1 MFNLQVRVYL
11 EDTDAGGIVFYANY
25 LKFMERA
32 RSEFLHSLG
41 IEVQDLP
48 AQDVQFVVRD
58 LQIDYRRPARLGDEL
73 LVSAQVI
80 EKGPASLIFR
90 QDVVNRGVLL
100 CSARV
105 RLACLQAS
113 TLKPRALP
121 DFFTCLSVLEP

>member
-32 RSEFLHSLG
+32 RSEFLRSLG
-41 IEVQDLP
+41 IGVQDLP
-48 AQDVQFVVRD
+48 AQDIQFVVRD

-73 LVSAQVI
+73 QVSAQVI
-80 EKGPASLIFR
+80 EQGPASLIFR
-90 QDVVNRGVLL
+90 QDVIHQEVLL
-100 CSARV
+100 CTARV
-105 RLACLQAS
+105 RLACLRAS

-121 DFFTCLSVLEP
+121 DFFNCLSVLEP

>member
-32 RSEFLHSLG
+32 RSEFLRSLG
-41 IEVQDLP
+41 IGVQDLP
-48 AQDVQFVVRD
+48 AQDIQFVVRD

-73 LVSAQVI
+73 QVSAQVI
-80 EKGPASLIFR
+80 EQGPASLIFR
-90 QDVVNRGVLL
+90 QDVIHQEVLL
-100 CSARV
+100 CTAQV
-105 RLACLQAS
+105 RLACLRAS

-121 DFFTCLSVLEP
+121 DFFNCLSVLEP